1 MKKKI
6 TEPYLATYFHSK
18 GRRLGLPISG
28 SFELTSRCNF
38 NCPMCYVHNS
48 SEDAEAMKKELT
60 AEQWISIAQSASERG
75 MIFALI
81 TGGEPFLRNDFFEIY
96 SAMKKMGLLVSIN
109 SNGSMINGSVLDRL
123 LSDPPTRLNISLYG
137 GCNETYKKMCGIAMY
152 DQVFENIKALKNAG
166 VDVRLNVSITQH
178 NEQDIE
184 KIFRTAE
191 QLGVV
196 AKAVSYMYPPVRI
209 NGGKFGVNER
219 LTPVEAAE
227 CTLRWD
233 ALRFDDET
241 FKQRVKNL
249 MSLRDTER
257 DECSSD
263 IDEGVGCRAGTS
275 SFWVTWD
282 GKMQSCGMMPCPSVY
297 PLQVGFDNAWEYIK
311 AETKKIHLPPECVS
325 CPKKGACFSCAAVCY
340 TETGCFDKVPEYVCQ
355 MTDATIDLT
364 HKIYAERFGK
374 EDNE

>member
-1 MKKKI
+1 
-6 TEPYLATYFHSK
+6 
-18 GRRLGLPISG
+18 
-28 SFELTSRCNF
+28 
-38 NCPMCYVHNS
+38 
-48 SEDAEAMKKELT
+48 
-60 AEQWISIAQSASERG
+60 
-75 MIFALI
+75 
-81 TGGEPFLRNDFFEIY
+81 
-96 SAMKKMGLLVSIN
+96 
-109 SNGSMINGSVLDRL
+109 
-123 LSDPPTRLNISLYG
+123 
-137 GCNETYKKMCGIAMY
+137 
-152 DQVFENIKALKNAG
+152 
-166 VDVRLNVSITQH
+166 
-178 NEQDIE
+178 
-184 KIFRTAE
+184 
-191 QLGVV
+191 
-196 AKAVSYMYPPVRI
+196 
-209 NGGKFGVNER
+209 
-219 LTPVEAAE
+219 
-227 CTLRWD
+227 
-233 ALRFDDET
+233 
-241 FKQRVKNL
+241 